1 MNITLMEYKLKK
13 AKAET
18 AKFELE
24 ISIEKKKQ
32 DIERIKEHII
42 LQDKIIIEADEKIIE
57 HTKE

>member
-24 ISIEKKKQ
+24 ISIEKKKMDIVRIQ
-32 DIERIKEHII
+32 DHIVAQEKIIKE
-42 LQDKIIIEADEKIIE
+42 ADDKIIE